1 MKRLK
6 SKFKIKS
13 LKWQLLFRFLIILT
27 ILLVT
32 MGIFQYISMKEYL
45 CGSKLQVL
53 QQKFHEL
60 DLKNLSE
67 ESMEDIAGDDSAE
80 VLKKLE
86 DKHISIA
93 LINNNGE
100 PLLKVKNTDIIS
112 PAATEDDKDG
122 DDDNKDND
130 YKDLLDKKITEIPV
144 PILSPKDYISISNEN
159 GNLEHTYRIV
169 KDANNNLQLVA
180 LRKVGDLNSPS
191 GLIQLSTPI
200 DDITSILDRQEYVHI
215 SLSIIILIMGTIL
228 GITIFNRTL
237 KPLYNITDTVE
248 GIRVTDLDT
257 RLIEENGQL
266 EIDRLSKSFNI
277 MLSRIQ
283 ESFQKE
289 QNIKEKMRRFVSDAS
304 HELRTPLTSI
314 HGFVEVLLRG
324 AAKNEKQLDLALN
337 SILMES
343 ERLTKLVSDLLILT
357 KLDQQPVVEIKSEN
371 INDLIQ
377 EIHPQLQILCKKRK
391 LKLEVEENIK
401 VDINRDQIKQVI
413 FNLTQNAVLHTD
425 ENKGV
430 ITIFIDIEKLNGES
444 YAVLKISDNGTGIP
458 EEHITKIYDRFFRSE
473 SHRSRE
479 HGGYGLGLS
488 IVKSIID
495 NNGGKIKVESQ
506 VNVGTIFTVYM
517 KRSPVNI

>member
-1 MKRLK
+1 MKKLRN
-6 SKFKIKS
+6 KFKINS
-13 LKWQLLFRFLIILT
+13 LKWQLLFRFLIILI
-27 ILLVT
+27 ILLSV
-32 MGIFQYISMKEYL
+32 MGIFQYISMREYL
-45 CGSKLQVL
+45 YGSKLQVL
-53 QQKFHEL
+53 QQKFHNL
-60 DLKNLSE
+60 DFKNLSE
-67 ESMEDIAGDDSAE
+67 ENIEDIARDDSTE

-86 DKHISIA
+86 DKHMSIA
-93 LINNNGE
+93 LINKNGE
-100 PLLKVKNTDIIS
+100 PCLKVRNIDIIP

-130 YKDLLDKKITEIPV
+130 YRDLLDKKITEIPV
-144 PILSPKDYISISNEN
+144 PILLPKDYISISNEN

-169 KDANNNLQLVA
+169 KDSNNNLQLVA

-200 DDITSILDRQEYVHI
+200 NDITSILDRQEYVHI

-228 GITIFNRTL
+228 GIAIFNRTL

-289 QNIKEKMRRFVSDAS
+289 QNIKEKMRRFISDAS

-337 SILMES
+337 SILIES

-357 KLDQQPVVEIKSEN
+357 RLDQQPVIEIKSEN

-413 FNLTQNAVLHTD
+413 FNLIQNAVLHTD

-430 ITIFIDIEKLNGES
+430 IVISTYTKKLNDES

-458 EEHITKIYDRFFRSE
+458 EEHIIKIYDRFFRSE

-495 NNGGKIKVESQ
+495 SNGGKIDVESEL
-506 VNVGTIFTVYM
+506 NIGTTFFVYL
-517 KRSPVNI
+517 RLGT